1 MVTAALVTT
10 PAHSPTVPH
19 HPSSSMVIQTTSS
32 FSSLSSGS
40 FGRSRRLFASFFIHC
55 SSIARSFIVVGAV
68 FGQLDV
74 RLEILRRIS
83 SNEEKMARRC
93 GSPGDGA
100 RYRSHS
106 GLCFVSPRCF
116 LVLVVLCALLGR
128 CLSETTSGQPAC
140 VSYSH
145 LTCLFGA
152 FSSLILFVC
161 LFGGGEVLLGVVST
175 WWRR

>member
-161 LFGGGEVLLGVVST
+161 LVVVRSC
-175 WWRR
+175 WGW

>member
-161 LFGGGEVLLGVVST
+161 LVVVRSC
-175 WWRR
+175 WVW